1 MARLA
6 RAIQSNKFG
15 LENAHVALDGPCEV
29 GHDNQSKFDNALPTM
44 ALKVFTVSTS
54 RSLKCRVS
62 FQ

>member
-6 RAIQSNKFG
+6 RAIQGNKKAAG
-15 LENAHVALDGPCEV
+15 KNAAALDGPREV

-54 RSLKCRVS
+54 RSEN
-62 FQ
+62 